1 MNELTQIKC
10 VPCEGGIPPLTRK
23 EFTAFLTQV
32 PDWSVLEDKKIE
44 RNFTFKNFQEALR
57 FVNACGQIAEAEGHH
72 PDLLIYSWNKVKVT
86 LYTHAIGGL
95 SLNDFVVAAKID
107 KILDSQQD

>member
-23 EFTAFLTQV
+23 EFTLYLPQV
-32 PDWSVLEDKKIE
+32 PDWTVLEEKKIE
-44 RNFTFKNFQEALR
+44 KNFTFKNFKEALK
-57 FVNACGQIAEAEGHH
+57 FINACGEIAEAEGHH

-107 KILDSQQD
+107 KIQI

>member
-1 MNELTQIKC
+1 MTELTQIKC

-23 EFTAFLTQV
+23 EFGSFLSQV
-32 PDWSVLEDKKIE
+32 PDWTVLEDKKIE
-44 RNFTFKNFQEALR
+44 KDFTFKNFKEALK
-57 FVNACGQIAEAEGHH
+57 FVNACGEIAEAEGHH

-107 KILDSQQD
+107 KILSY

>member
-1 MNELTQIKC
+1 MQKLTEIKC
-10 VPCEGGIPPLTRK
+10 VPCEGGIPPLTRLDFAQHLK
-23 EFTAFLTQV
+23 QLPEWKV
-32 PDWSVLEDKKIE
+32 IDDKKIE
-44 RNFTFKNFQEALR
+44 REFVFKDFSEALK

-72 PDLLIYSWNKVKVT
+72 PDLLLHGWNRLKVT

-107 KILDSQQD
+107 KILGS